1 MDYQKLYRQETPNS
15 VCVYVRI
22 VYDIFE
28 DDHDDDEDGDEDEDE
43 EEEDEVQDGDVE
55 EMMIMLKRMRCRMVM
70 LRK

>member
-28 DDHDDDEDGDEDEDE
+28 DDHDDDEDGDEDE

-55 EMMIMLKRMRCRMVM
+55 EMMI
-70 LRK
+70 